1 MNDVIKFKVD
11 CTVEKATCDKFGVS
25 GFPTLK
31 IFRHGHLSSDY
42 DGPRDAE
49 GIIKVICFTY

>member
-1 MNDVIKFKVD
+1 
-11 CTVEKATCDKFGVS
+11 VEKATCEQFGVT

-31 IFRHGHLSSDY
+31 IFRHGQVASDY

-49 GIIKVICFTY
+49 GIVKVCGLV